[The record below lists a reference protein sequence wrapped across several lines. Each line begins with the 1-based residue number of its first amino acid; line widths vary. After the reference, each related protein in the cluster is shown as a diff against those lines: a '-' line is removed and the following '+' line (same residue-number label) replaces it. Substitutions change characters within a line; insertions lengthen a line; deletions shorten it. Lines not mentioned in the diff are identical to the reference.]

1 MGLIQSQLSSE
12 ERCWYVRIVGE
23 GGVMMEAEAGVM
35 NFKYEGKG
43 YKPKNPEA
51 EKSKITASPL
61 SASRRSQPC

>member
-1 MGLIQSQLSSE
+1 M
-12 ERCWYVRIVGE
+12 GE
-23 GGVMMEAEAGVM
+23 GGVMMEAEAGVI

-51 EKSKITASPL
+51 EKSKITASPF